1 MQDAAKYLIGE
12 HDFRNLCKMDKD
24 KTTMR
29 RVIKVDIVSPP
40 TTLGTEEGTHPL
52 DSCKLVILGQSFVWH
67 QIRCIAAVLI
77 YVGKGLEEP
86 EIVRELL
93 DIEKN
98 PRLVETEIN
107 NFN

>member
-1 MQDAAKYLIGE
+1 MQEAAKYLIGE

-40 TTLGTEEGTHPL
+40 TTEEGTHPL
-52 DSCKLVILGQSFVWH
+52 DPCKLVILGQSFVWH

-77 YVGKGLEEP
+77 LVGKGLEEP

-93 DIEKN
+93 DIQKN
-98 PRLVETEIN
+98 PRLVHLI
-107 NFN
+107 